1 MYTYTCVD
9 VSHLCRPPTPSTFI
23 NWING
28 CINFWA
34 VSSGPH
40 DWKNGDRIMMIN
52 HRTFGFQIV
61 ETPYRTY
68 TQVSQWQKCP
78 NSTVQSI
85 PLSVKSPKFLLAKPY
100 VLVKNEL
107 LLLTSEILVNFASL
121 NLNCLLF
128 IFSLPIRLQFQVQW
142 GLPIHPSLLQ
152 VPGFHNTSPS
162 TGLPNQRLDTV
173 DQSFLPPSAWFN
185 TESSWVK
192 CLTFWKYWVNG

>member
-128 IFSLPIRLQFQVQW
+128 IFLCQSGCSSRFNEVCPSILRCFKSQVFTIHLHQLGCPTK
-142 GLPIHPSLLQ
+142 GLTQLIKVFCHRQPGLTLSQ
-152 VPGFHNTSPS
+152 V
-162 TGLPNQRLDTV
+162 
-173 DQSFLPPSAWFN
+173 
-185 TESSWVK
+185 ESNV
-192 CLTFWKYWVNG
+192 